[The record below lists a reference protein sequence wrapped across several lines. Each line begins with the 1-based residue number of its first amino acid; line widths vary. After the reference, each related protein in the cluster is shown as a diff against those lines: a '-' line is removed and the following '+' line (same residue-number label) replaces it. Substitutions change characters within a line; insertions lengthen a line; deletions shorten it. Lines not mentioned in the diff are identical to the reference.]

1 MRTIQANVNGS
12 NHATFL
18 CPYCESPFHL
28 PVSKYK
34 DITRELTIRCR
45 CKREFKL
52 LLNFRRF
59 SRKNVIIVGEVVN
72 LSKDSGTWTVMTV
85 MNLSMGG
92 VRFRLLEP
100 INMETG
106 DRIRVRFTLDSHQ
119 QILLDKEVI
128 VRNCRNNEFG
138 CEFMSPAEHTD
149 ELNSYLSQLTATQT
163 SHCEI

>member
-1 MRTIQANVNGS
+1 MQTIQANVNGS

-18 CPYCESPFHL
+18 CPYCESPFRL
-28 PVSKYK
+28 PVSKYR
-34 DITRELTIRCR
+34 DVTRELTIRCR
-45 CKREFKL
+45 CNREFKL

-72 LSKDSGTWTVMTV
+72 LSKYNGAWTVMTV

-92 VRFRLLEP
+92 MRFRLLEP

-119 QILLDKEVI
+119 EILIDKEVI

-138 CEFMSPAEHTD
+138 CEFMSPAEDTD